1 MMDQKNRE
9 ALLKEKWQLEDEERR
24 EAAKSRKVLAETS
37 LKLADF
43 LHKMSDNNNLSE
55 LLLAAV
61 NKKIKGVQEKVTKA
75 IDDKLGSFLAQMGEM
90 LNRNHQA

>member
-1 MMDQKNRE
+1 
-9 ALLKEKWQLEDEERR
+9 
-24 EAAKSRKVLAETS
+24 
-37 LKLADF
+37 
-43 LHKMSDNNNLSE
+43 LSK

-61 NKKIKGVQEKVTKA
+61 NEKIKGVQEKVTKP

>member
-24 EAAKSRKVLAETS
+24 EAAKSRKVLAETF

-43 LHKMSDNNNLSE
+43 LHKMLDNNNLSK

-61 NKKIKGVQEKVTKA
+61 NEKIKGVQEKVTKP

-90 LNRNHQA
+90 LNRNYQA